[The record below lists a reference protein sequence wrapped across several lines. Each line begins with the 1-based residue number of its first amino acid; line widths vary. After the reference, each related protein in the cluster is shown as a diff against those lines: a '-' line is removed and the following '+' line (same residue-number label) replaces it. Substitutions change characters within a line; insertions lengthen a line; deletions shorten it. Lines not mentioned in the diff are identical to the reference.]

1 MLITSNNVHVSDP
14 YHLEEY
20 CKCYTPIGIHRD
32 IYIYIEVGAGSQIQ
46 DGFMNV
52 IIISW
57 GVSLEAGQAETW
69 ILYHALNEEGW
80 KAKSILINP

>member
-1 MLITSNNVHVSDP
+1 MLYPN
-14 YHLEEY
+14 
-20 CKCYTPIGIHRD
+20 RD
-32 IYIYIEVGAGSQIQ
+32 TLHQYIYIEVGAGSQIQ

-52 IIISW
+52 IITSW

-69 ILYHALNEEGW
+69 IPYHALNEEGW